1 LNGITLWR
9 ARKAVFNEADVY
21 YVHAVKE
28 RLKQLNRQLDDKQ
41 TNRPDIFREGDRQ
54 ELELVAT
61 LQLSMV
67 GWTEQEVGHWL
78 DDTQQR
84 RAVMEVMA
92 YQIHPVARQ
101 RESMRER
108 VETEKAELNRRRQWL
123 VVLRDYCQRKLALLQ
138 RRQADLPPTGPVSND
153 LAGAPDESEGS
164 RELADEVREKLKRLG
179 GSDWSFANSVLQDAV
194 DGVMAGERLNQIS
207 TALSNIDAR
216 AAFVQEYLD
225 PLWTDPTA
233 SGLNRRF
240 PVLQLPISLPQ
251 ARGWVGGYALVTLW
265 HSLVLVSG
273 LVAVLAQLCRS
284 WASCPVLHSSPLR
297 WLWHATAVMGLLIF
311 VTLYC
316 F

>member
-1 LNGITLWR
+1 M
-9 ARKAVFNEADVY
+9 RKAVFNDADVY

-41 TNRPDIFREGDRQ
+41 TNRPDIFRDADRQ
-54 ELELVAT
+54 ELELVTT

-101 RESMRER
+101 RESIRDR
-108 VETEKAELNRRRQWL
+108 VEMETEELNRRRQWL
-123 VVLRDYCQRKLALLQ
+123 VVLRDYCQRKLAMLQ
-138 RRQADLPPTGPVSND
+138 RRKEDRPPTGPASND
-153 LAGAPDESEGS
+153 QAGVPDESEGS
-164 RELADEVREKLKRLG
+164 RELADEVRERLKRLG

-216 AAFVQEYLD
+216 AAFVREFLD
-225 PLWTDPTA
+225 PLWADPTA

-240 PVLQLPISLPQ
+240 PVLQLPVSFPQ
-251 ARGWVGGYALVTLW
+251 AAGGL
-265 HSLVLVSG
+265 G
-273 LVAVLAQLCRS
+273 
-284 WASCPVLHSSPLR
+284 
-297 WLWHATAVMGLLIF
+297 ATP
-311 VTLYC
+311 
-316 F
+316 